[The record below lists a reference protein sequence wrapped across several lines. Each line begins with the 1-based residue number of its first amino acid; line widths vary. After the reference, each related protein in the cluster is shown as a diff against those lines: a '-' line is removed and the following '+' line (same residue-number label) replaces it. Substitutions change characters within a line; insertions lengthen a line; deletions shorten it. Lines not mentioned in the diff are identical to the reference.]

1 MQCSRETTQTLYLQA
16 SKSSESNGYFNE
28 VMYCQTIDSEFKW
41 IKKKQLCSD
50 FILWYEQIINAELSN
65 ITLPL

>member
-1 MQCSRETTQTLYLQA
+1 
-16 SKSSESNGYFNE
+16 
-28 VMYCQTIDSEFKW
+28 MYCQKIDSEFKW